1 MMKARITSLFLFVV
15 MFGATGASAQEVAP
29 TPTAD
34 EQQQE
39 KAEKQKRAFILLEQ
53 VVDEAQ
59 LLRLPENRIRMQ
71 LGAAELLWQ
80 SNEGRARSL
89 FSQAADGIAEMM
101 RATNVD
107 AGV

>member
-1 MMKARITSLFLFVV
+1 MMKARITSLFLLVL
-15 MFGATGASAQEVAP
+15 MLGALSARAQEAAP

-39 KAEKQKRAFILLEQ
+39 KAEKQKRAFTLLEQ

-71 LGAAELLWQ
+71 VGAAELFNRFGLRFW
-80 SNEGRARSL
+80 
-89 FSQAADGIAEMM
+89 
-101 RATNVD
+101 
-107 AGV
+107 